1 MSSPETTT
9 QTIDF
14 ETTICATVTVERTIC
29 DNPHDSTEHRALDAL
44 SLGGE
49 PVHNWRDLRAAL
61 MEEIET
67 LDIEPGQPEPELLND
82 RLARIEAENRD
93 CLKLIARLKARLAT
107 FGVIDYE

>member
-1 MSSPETTT
+1 MPETTT

-14 ETTICATVTVERTIC
+14 ETTLCATVTIERTIC
-29 DNPHDSTEHRALDAL
+29 ENPHDSEEYRALDAV

-49 PVHNWRDLRAAL
+49 PVHNWRELRAAL
-61 MEEIET
+61 MAEIET

-93 CLKLIARLKARLAT
+93 CWKLIARLKARLAT
-107 FGVIDYE
+107 FGVLDYE